1 MLGSAATVEHSRQI
15 GASRAHSKSANRKP
29 LGIGSILDKAF
40 RLSNAASDP
49 VAAASWVR
57 FLASM
62 EKEYSLPAASLDRV
76 LKPFGT
82 FAVHRLSMR
91 QRCALLLAHY
101 MVATRALPVRTFAA
115 LWAGSRIRLGSLLG
129 RKGDKYHLFL
139 ASSEHCAREGEYSF
153 ILTAVDGFELA
164 RLTFT
169 LVSGLDGD
177 VGTQVLIGGL
187 QGASSFFGEGGK
199 ARVISA
205 TRDLSG
211 LRPKMAVFVAASA
224 FGQCVGASN
233 LVGVTNDRHSINA
246 DAWYQ
251 RRRMVA
257 DYDAFWAERGG
268 APVDWGFRMPLN
280 LEPRS
285 TCPARNNQR
294 SLVADLVFK
303 LFARDAAEGGSSP
316 NSVLS
321 LARSASAENAGN
333 AASPS

>member
-15 GASRAHSKSANRKP
+15 VSSRVDSKFAKQRP
-29 LGIGSILDKAF
+29 LRIGSILDKAIRF
-40 RLSNAASDP
+40 SNAASDP
-49 VAAASWVR
+49 CSAASWVR
-57 FLASM
+57 FLAST
-62 EKEYSLPAASLDRV
+62 EREYSLPAASLDKV

-82 FAVHRLSMR
+82 FAVHRLSIR
-91 QRCALLLAHY
+91 QRCELLRAHY
-101 MVATRALPVRTFAA
+101 MVAIKALPARTFAA
-115 LWAGSRIRLGSLLG
+115 LWAESRIRLGSLQG

-169 LVSGLDGD
+169 LVSGFDGD

-187 QGASSFFGEGGK
+187 QGATSFFGEGGK

-224 FGQCVGASN
+224 FGLCVGASN
-233 LVGVTNDRHSINA
+233 LVGVANDRHSINS

-257 DYDAFWAERGG
+257 DYNAFWTERGG
-268 APVDWGFRMPLN
+268 VPVDWGFKMPLN

-285 TCPARNNQR
+285 SCPARNNQR
-294 SLVADLVFK
+294 RLVSGLVFG
-303 LFARDAAEGGSSP
+303 LFGRDAAENIHKPFRLNRG
-316 NSVLS
+316 L
-321 LARSASAENAGN
+321 
-333 AASPS
+333 